1 MNKKGLSYIDWA
13 ISFGIFIIYLLIV
26 FILITPNLARDYDN
40 DFLTSI
46 IKEGL
51 EEDTYIK
58 LSIYPLFVE
67 PGGHM
72 DDITLN
78 LPPSYTFLNDTNM
91 IILDES
97 SNKLEMGASGGDLSF
112 IYAFKATNKFTI
124 IHSDELVY
132 SNAISSLSPSIDF
145 NYTIGVKESLK
156 GIYVPYF
163 NTLPADYRSLKS
175 QWNFPTS
182 KEFAI
187 EIYEGVNLSN
197 QILNYTRVEPN
208 LDSTV
213 RVLKWSEWQIHND
226 SERELVTILVKTW

>member
-13 ISFGIFIIYLLIV
+13 VSLGIFIIYLLIV

-51 EEDTYIK
+51 EEDTYWE

-67 PGGHM
+67 PAGHM
-72 DDITLN
+72 EDITLE
-78 LPPSYTFLNDTNM
+78 LPNSYTFLNNTNM
-91 IILDES
+91 IILDQS
-97 SNKLEMGASGGDLSF
+97 SNKLEMDVSGRYLSF
-112 IYAFKATNKFTI
+112 IYSFEASNKFTI
-124 IHSDELVY
+124 IYSDELVY
-132 SNAISSLSPSIDF
+132 PNAISSMSPAEDF
-145 NYTIGVKESLK
+145 NYTIGVKGSLK
-156 GIYVPYF
+156 GIYFPLF
-163 NTLPADYRSLKS
+163 NTLPSNYRDLKS

-197 QILNYTRVEPN
+197 QILNYTKIEPN

-226 SERELVTILVKTW
+226 SKRELVTILVKTW